1 MTDRQ
6 THTQART
13 HARTHTHTQMY
24 KIRLSNDSVTLKAQ
38 GQSSKVETGIF
49 PYLFEN
55 IGFSIC
61 FKAFVS
67 ISSLSHCNNLS
78 VVLSMHYFCT
88 YLDW

>member
-6 THTQART
+6 THTHART
-13 HARTHTHTQMY
+13 HARTHTQMY

-55 IGFSIC
+55 IGFSIM
-61 FKAFVS
+61 F
-67 ISSLSHCNNLS
+67 
-78 VVLSMHYFCT
+78 
-88 YLDW
+88 